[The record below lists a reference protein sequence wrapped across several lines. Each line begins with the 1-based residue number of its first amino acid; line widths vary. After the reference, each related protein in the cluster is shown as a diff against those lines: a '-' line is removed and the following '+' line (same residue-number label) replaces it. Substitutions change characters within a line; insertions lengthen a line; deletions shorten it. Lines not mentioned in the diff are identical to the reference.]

1 MSKKIPLILDVDT
14 GVDDAVA
21 ILYALSCPELEV
33 LGICTVAGNQT
44 LDKTTRNTL
53 AVLEYLGRD
62 DVPVAMGAAGPLMR
76 PLHTAPQVHGENG
89 LGNVELPE
97 PVKKPL
103 AEDAVA
109 SMRRWIEASAQPVT
123 IAAVGPLTN
132 IALLLKSCPHLK
144 SKIEKIA
151 IMGGGAFRGNA
162 SPVAEFN
169 IYVDPEA
176 AHIVFKAGVP
186 VVMCGLDVTMQAY
199 ATAEDID
206 AFAALGT
213 KGGKL
218 CADIFRFYYNFHMS
232 GVRGKLPGCAV
243 HDAVTVMTLTH
254 PELFEGEDAYV
265 EVDLNGKYT
274 LGCTAADFRDRGR
287 IAEKNTH
294 VMMKIDREAF
304 IRLLLKAAASY
315 S

>member
-1 MSKKIPLILDVDT
+1 MNKIPLILDVDT
-14 GVDDAVA
+14 GVDDAIA
-21 ILYALSCPELEV
+21 ILYALSCPELEL

-53 AVLEYLGRD
+53 SVLEYLGHA
-62 DVPVAMGAAGPLMR
+62 DVPVAMGSSGPLMR

-89 LGNVELPE
+89 LGNVQLPE
-97 PVKKPL
+97 PAKKPL
-103 AEDAVA
+103 EEDAVS
-109 SMRRWIEASAQPVT
+109 SMRRWIEQSPRPVT

-132 IALLLKSCPHLK
+132 IALLLKSYPHLK

-176 AHIVFKAGVP
+176 AHMVFKAGVP
-186 VVMCGLDVTMQAY
+186 MVMCGLDVTMQAY
-199 ATAEDID
+199 ATQEDID
-206 AFAALGT
+206 AFAALGN
-213 KGGKL
+213 KAGRF
-218 CADIFRFYYNFHMS
+218 CADIFRFYYDFHMS

-254 PELFEGEDAYV
+254 PELFKGEDAYV
-265 EVDLNGKYT
+265 EVDLDGQYT

-287 IAEKNTH
+287 IAEKNAH
-294 VMMKIDREAF
+294 VIMEIDREAF